1 MSSNKASTI
10 DKAQEKQPDNKTPK
24 DQKGS
29 KVKDEKA
36 AASK

>member
-10 DKAQEKQPDNKTPK
+10 DKAHEKQQDNKTSK

-29 KVKDEKA
+29 KVKDEKVA
-36 AASK
+36 TSK